1 MSAWLM
7 NDDKVGATDMA
18 VTDIHVSI
26 NNTFRFF
33 NRRSIRVR
41 DNKW

>member
-1 MSAWLM
+1 M

-18 VTDIHVSI
+18 VTDILLSI
-26 NNTFRFF
+26 NNAFQFF

-41 DNKW
+41 DNESGNR